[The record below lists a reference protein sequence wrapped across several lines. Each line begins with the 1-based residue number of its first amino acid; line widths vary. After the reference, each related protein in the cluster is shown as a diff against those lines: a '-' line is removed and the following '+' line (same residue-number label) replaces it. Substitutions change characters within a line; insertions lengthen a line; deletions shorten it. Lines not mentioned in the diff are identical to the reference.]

1 MDLSLPFA
9 MRLMDGFC
17 SFGGRILRFGFGLR
31 WARRFGLS
39 LRFIGC
45 RLSANAL
52 RRRAVGARGGVA
64 PRGSADASGGINS

>member
-1 MDLSLPFA
+1 MGFA
-9 MRLMDGFC
+9 L
-17 SFGGRILRFGFGLR
+17 FGGRILRFGFGLR

-39 LRFIGC
+39 LHFIGC

-52 RRRAVGARGGVA
+52 RRRTVGARGGVA